1 MKRKIP
7 FFSILGCIS
16 GVASVVAGFVLGQ
29 SVKNISLDIAENGI
43 APANGIGGEGLFD
56 FVSQVLTTVFQ
67 SLTTIEQ
74 TVEKNTQMVAK
85 LVDVCGKGFGLLLI
99 FFGLFMICLFG
110 SKIEKSLRAPVRGI
124 PGTPDFKGN
133 QASHMPPCEPPF
145 NPVPPEP
152 GPSFYPPVPDSMP
165 GAADGGQAENAE
177 EPQSYTE

>member
-7 FFSILGCIS
+7 FFPILGCIS
-16 GVASVVAGFVLGQ
+16 GMASVIAGFVLGQ
-29 SVKNISLDIAENGI
+29 SVKNISLEIAEKGI
-43 APANGIGGEGLFD
+43 SPENGIGGEGLFD

-110 SKIEKSLRAPVRGI
+110 SKTEKSLRAPARGI
-124 PGTPDFKGN
+124 PGTPAITGINDSSVP
-133 QASHMPPCEPPF
+133 ACEPQFNSAAPSPAQNF
-145 NPVPPEP
+145 NPPAPSPAPEDSVFSQTENP
-152 GPSFYPPVPDSMP
+152 GE
-165 GAADGGQAENAE
+165 Q
-177 EPQSYTE
+177 